1 VVGRGLVGAVRSTSW
16 TVVAIVA
23 VAGQASAAVDR
34 RWENPVYHSTEEAV
48 AAATVLAPEIR
59 PDDPPSVRLFVD
71 LTLNESRTTVG
82 NLLVTYP
89 EGSGADPVQRATV
102 ERFVDAIPREREV
115 VEQRLARFGYPEL
128 PGMAYCRLVE
138 SVDAFA
144 GLGAS
149 STDKMSQ
156 IGGVTYY
163 CRYVVLPLSFVGRRA
178 VAELRR
184 SAARNPG
191 IDVDGTIRGWQNQ
204 SYGNLINTFRHE
216 LVHVHT
222 NSALDVP
229 RYSDRGAV
237 PTWFHEGSATY
248 LAADPRGGLSERYRE
263 YQGLFFYLVQRFG
276 VPDLQAFFAEVLG
289 GSSVSSALAA
299 VYEIPDG
306 EQLFARSARWHL
318 LIDRAK
324 TALWIVVLV
333 VAVGAFRSPD
343 RPYIGGLLMLV
354 GVTLGAAVATGLAEQ
369 LFGLRGPAAVLVAK
383 LVFTCS
389 AVVLMVFGV
398 RRVVGHHTGLHRAD
412 RGASDD
418 PVGSP

>member
-1 VVGRGLVGAVRSTSW
+1 MSFTSW
-16 TVVAIVA
+16 TVVAFVA
-23 VAGQASAAVDR
+23 FAGQTSAAVDR

-48 AAATVLAPEIR
+48 SAAAALAPEIR
-59 PDDPPSVRLFVD
+59 SDSPPAMRLFID
-71 LTLNESRTTVG
+71 LTLNGSRTTIG

-89 EGSGADPVQRATV
+89 EVFGEDPVQRATV
-102 ERFVDAIPREREV
+102 ERFVEAVPREREV

-128 PGMAYCRLVE
+128 PGMAYCRLVG

-144 GLGAS
+144 RLGAA

-163 CRYVVLPLSFVGRRA
+163 CRYVVLPLSFVGRQA

-216 LVHVHT
+216 LVHVHNNAT
-222 NSALDVP
+222 LDVP
-229 RYSDRGAV
+229 RYSDRAAV
-237 PTWFHEGSATY
+237 PAWFHEGSATY
-248 LAADPRGGLSERYRE
+248 LAADPHAGLSERYRE

-276 VPDLQAFFAEVLG
+276 VPDLQAFFGKVLG

-299 VYEIPDG
+299 VYDIPDD
-306 EQLFARSARWHL
+306 ERLFVRSARWHRI
-318 LIDRAK
+318 IDRSK
-324 TALWIVVLV
+324 TALWIVILV

-343 RPYIGGLLMLV
+343 RPYIGGLLMLA
-354 GVTLGAAVATGLAEQ
+354 GIALGAAVATGLAEQ
-369 LFGLRGPAAVLVAK
+369 LFGLRGPAAVQVAK
-383 LVFTCS
+383 LVLTGS
-389 AVVLMVFGV
+389 AVGLTILGLRRV
-398 RRVVGHHTGLHRAD
+398 RRYRGTRRTG
-412 RGASDD
+412 
-418 PVGSP
+418 